1 MAYNQLVIFS
11 GWRKSVHLKL
21 EQVYHNIT
29 TNVWQPESVTIFFGA
44 KVWGPRLIQ
53 VYYPCN
59 KHVILD

>member
-11 GWRKSVHLKL
+11 GRKSVHLKL

-29 TNVWQPESVTIFFGA
+29 TNVWQPESVTYFLVPKF
-44 KVWGPRLIQ
+44 VVGPRLIQ